1 MHFISAYRRRTVA
14 QIALSLGLAAL
25 GAFTVAPSVAAEA
38 PAEWD
43 GMARVASKRL
53 EFVYVRPGASLAG
66 YKRVRLDVVKVAFDK
81 NWNPNRDTYSPS
93 RRLTSTDLEAIKT
106 NLATEF
112 RKIFKDELAKGG
124 YAVTESNGEDVL
136 LVSPAIMDLYITAP
150 TKPTAGRGQTYV
162 TNAGRMTLVAELRDS
177 TSGQMLARVVDR
189 QQAAGSGGLES
200 SNRSFNSA
208 EARAII
214 GKWARVMRQ
223 GLDEVNDKKAQ

>member
-1 MHFISAYRRRTVA
+1 MHFVSAPSRRTA
-14 QIALSLGLAAL
+14 LQIALSLGLATL
-25 GAFTVAPSVAAEA
+25 GAFAVAPSVAADA

-43 GMARVASKRL
+43 GMARIPSKRL
-53 EFVYVRPGASLAG
+53 EFVYVRPGATLAG

-112 RKIFKDELAKGG
+112 RKIFKSELAKGG
-124 YAVTESNGEDVL
+124 YAVTDSNGEDVL

-150 TKPTAGRGQTYV
+150 AKSRPGRVQTYV

-177 TSGQMLARVVDR
+177 TSGQILARVVDR
-189 QQAAGSGGLES
+189 QQASGSGQFEYS
-200 SNRSFNSA
+200 SGQFNSA
-208 EARAII
+208 EARSII
-214 GKWARVMRQ
+214 GKWAGVLRQ
-223 GLDEVNDKKAQ
+223 GLDEVNEKKAQ